1 MKIEDTPPEQEQAAL
16 LIEAA
21 RSAAQ
26 QAYAPYSSFRVGA
39 ALLLTDGSVT
49 TGANIENASYGLTLC
64 AERSALARAIN
75 EHGPAIRIQAIAVAN
90 LNSAPSAPCGA
101 CRQVLAEFAAPDAWI
116 AFPFGDHLEIKRFAD
131 LLPFAFGLSDET
143 TGTKTRR

>member
-1 MKIEDTPPEQEQAAL
+1 MTIEDISAGQEQAAL

-21 RSAAQ
+21 RTAAQ
-26 QAYAPYSSFRVGA
+26 QAYAPYSGFRVGA
-39 ALLLTDGSVT
+39 ALLLKDGSVV

-64 AERSALARAIN
+64 AERSAVARAVN
-75 EHGPAIRIQAIAVAN
+75 ELGPAIRIHAIAVAN

-116 AFPFGDHLEIKRFAD
+116 AFPFGDKLEIRRFAD
-131 LLPFAFGLSDET
+131 LLPFPFGLRDET
-143 TGTKTRR
+143 TRKETRR